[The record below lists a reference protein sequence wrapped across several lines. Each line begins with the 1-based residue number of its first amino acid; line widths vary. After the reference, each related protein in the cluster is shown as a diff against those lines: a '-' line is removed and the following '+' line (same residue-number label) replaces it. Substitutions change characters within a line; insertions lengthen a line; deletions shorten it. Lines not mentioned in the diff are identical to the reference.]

1 MNKRISVALG
11 MLLTLGAPLQALS
24 AESATSLSIQQIRN
38 ATIKVSYGDQVFL
51 VDPMLARKGAYPG
64 FEGTYRSHL
73 RNPLVELPESAE
85 SVLGGVNAVIVSH
98 THLDHWDDAA
108 QQAVPKNMPMF
119 VQDATDA
126 ALLRKQGFRDV
137 RILSANTTFN
147 GVQISKAGARH
158 GSEEM
163 YAIPEVAKV
172 LGATM
177 GFVFQKPGLKTVYV
191 AGDTVWESVVR
202 TTLNNFKP
210 DVVVLNT
217 GDARINGFDTGI
229 IMGKEDTLRVH
240 QLAPN
245 ATIVAVHMDAVNHMT
260 VSRNDLQDYVIEN
273 GIEKNVLIPQDGEV
287 INF

>member
-1 MNKRISVALG
+1 MALG

-85 SVLGGVNAVIVSH
+85 SVLRGVNAVIVSH

-126 ALLRKQGFRDV
+126 ALLRKQGFSDV

-202 TTLNNFKP
+202 TTLNSFKP

-217 GDARINGFDTGI
+217 GDARINGFNTGI

>member
-1 MNKRISVALG
+1 

-24 AESATSLSIQQIRN
+24 AESGTAFSIQQIRN
-38 ATIKVSYGDQVFL
+38 ATIKVNYGGQVFL

-108 QQAVPKNMPMF
+108 QEAVPKNMPMF

-158 GSEEM
+158 GSAEM

-177 GFVFQKPGLKTVYV
+177 GFVFQKPGLKTLYV

-202 TTLNNFKP
+202 ATLNNFKP

-217 GDARINGFDTGI
+217 GDARINGFNTGI

-240 QLAPN
+240 QLAPS

>member
-1 MNKRISVALG
+1 

>member
-85 SVLGGVNAVIVSH
+85 SVLRGVNAVIVSH

-126 ALLRKQGFRDV
+126 ALLRKQGFSDV

-202 TTLNNFKP
+202 TTLNSFKP

-217 GDARINGFDTGI
+217 GDARINGFNTGI